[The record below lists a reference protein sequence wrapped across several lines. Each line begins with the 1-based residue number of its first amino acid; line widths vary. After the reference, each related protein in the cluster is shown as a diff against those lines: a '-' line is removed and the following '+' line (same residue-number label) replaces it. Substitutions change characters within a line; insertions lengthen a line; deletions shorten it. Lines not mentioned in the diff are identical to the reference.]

1 MASRIKWTGSAW
13 QELEHAAD
21 YIAQDSPRYAAAFVD
36 EVRSAAR
43 SLRRFPNRG
52 RVVPEVGDE
61 SVRELFVKSYRLIY
75 EIRRAPG
82 HTCLDS
88 RRTKIANGFGVTIID
103 PSRSKATRSS
113 GWGIFALDVVSE
125 PCDYRNLF
133 VQSSAM

>member
-13 QELEHAAD
+13 RELEHAAD

-75 EIRRAPG
+75 EIRREHVVILALIHG
-82 HTCLDS
+82 A
-88 RRTKIANGFGVTIID
+88 RRLPTDLG
-103 PSRSKATRSS
+103 
-113 GWGIFALDVVSE
+113 
-125 PCDYRNLF
+125 
-133 VQSSAM
+133 